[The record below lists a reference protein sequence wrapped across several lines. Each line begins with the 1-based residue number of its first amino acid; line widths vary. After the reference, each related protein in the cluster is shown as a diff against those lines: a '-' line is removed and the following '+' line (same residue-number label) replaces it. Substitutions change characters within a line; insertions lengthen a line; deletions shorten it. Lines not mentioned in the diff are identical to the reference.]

1 MKNLIIGIILLA
13 VIGGGGYYIINSS
26 KSAMQTQLEAG
37 NTGSLV
43 SPTRLAE
50 VNGYILSVQGN
61 EITVA
66 NEIGVK
72 EVTAEERARR
82 QKLTQEERQAL
93 KAQESANLTKE
104 NITLTI
110 PVGITIVKGSGDAS
124 GSNVKA
130 EMAEMVKGTYISIW
144 KNGDNIEFVKLK
156 GVTQ

>member
-1 MKNLIIGIILLA
+1 MKNLIIGIILL
-13 VIGGGGYYIINSS
+13 VVFGGGVYYFVNSS
-26 KSAMQTQLEAG
+26 KSTAKPQSEVGIA
-37 NTGSLV
+37 GSLV

-50 VNGYILSVQGN
+50 VNGYILNVQGN

-93 KAQESANLTKE
+93 KAQESASLTKE
-104 NITLTI
+104 NTTLTV
-110 PVGITIVKGSGDAS
+110 PVGIIIVKGSGDAS
-124 GSNVKA
+124 GSNIKA
-130 EMAEMVKGTYISIW
+130 EMTEIVKGTYISIW